1 MKDVIQKHHDEQDI
15 QKIFIDRDIKN
26 WREEIEIITEEMLF
40 FNNLLQLKATET
52 KANYSNL
59 LKKIDEFKIANLS
72 SKENLIG
79 YVHKLEGIKE
89 CEDLQ
94 CETYFLNDHTDF
106 KKKIENYFSKYRK
119 LKKNIFSQLNK
130 GMKM

>member
-15 QKIFIDRDIKN
+15 QKIFMDRDIKN
-26 WREEIEIITEEMLF
+26 WREEIEIINEEMLF
-40 FNNLLQLKATET
+40 FNNLLQLKAIET
-52 KANYSNL
+52 KANYANL
-59 LKKIDEFKIANLS
+59 LKKIEEFKIANLAS
-72 SKENLIG
+72 QENLID
-79 YVHKLEGIKE
+79 YIRKLEGIKE

-119 LKKNIFSQLNK
+119 LKTNIFSQLNK
-130 GMKM
+130 GMKT

>member
-26 WREEIEIITEEMLF
+26 WLEEIEIIREEMLF
-40 FNNLLQLKATET
+40 FNNLLQLKLVET
-52 KANYSNL
+52 SANYSNL
-59 LKKIDEFKIANLS
+59 LKKIEEFKISNVN
-72 SKENLIG
+72 SKESLVA

-119 LKKNIFSQLNK
+119 LKKDIFSKLNK
-130 GMKM
+130 GMKI